1 MVELTEQ
8 ERTVGTLM
16 ADVSRLLRRRFE
28 DAAKPFGVTL
38 PQWKALSTIHKQDG
52 ITQVALSAH
61 LDIDAMT
68 LSGILDRLEKR
79 GMIERFVHPDDSR
92 AKLTRLT
99 PSGQE
104 LVKQTSAIGTTVFEQ
119 AIRGLS
125 PDDLAALGQ
134 HLGQVRTNLISTSQ
148 DIAEKGKAS

>member
-1 MVELTEQ
+1 MTELGEQ
-8 ERTVGTLM
+8 ERAVGTLM

-28 DAAKPFGVTL
+28 DEAKPFGVTL
-38 PQWKALSTIHKQDG
+38 PQWKALSTIQKQDS

-61 LDIDAMT
+61 LEIDAMT

-79 GMIERFVHPDDSR
+79 GLIERFVHPEDSR

-99 PSGQE
+99 ASGQA

-125 PDDLAALGQ
+125 PDDLTALGQ
-134 HLGQVRTNLISTSQ
+134 HLAHVRANLISSSQ
-148 DIAEKGKAS
+148 DIAETGKAS